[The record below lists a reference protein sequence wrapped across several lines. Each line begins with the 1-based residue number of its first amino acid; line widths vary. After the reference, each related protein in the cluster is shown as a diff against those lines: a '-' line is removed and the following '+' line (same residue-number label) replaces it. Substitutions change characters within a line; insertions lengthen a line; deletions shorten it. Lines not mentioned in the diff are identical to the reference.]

1 MEVDLVVTLEP
12 WTIEITYSIRILF
25 GIVDGS
31 SEVEGAAPII
41 AITLAKATTH
51 FGGIVDPTFFDTKTK
66 DEQANLMVES
76 GMEGGNLLL
85 IQLKSSIVLIATTL
99 SFIVATKDL
108 GVDGRFEET

>member
-1 MEVDLVVTLEP
+1 
-12 WTIEITYSIRILF
+12 
-25 GIVDGS
+25 
-31 SEVEGAAPII
+31 
-41 AITLAKATTH
+41 
-51 FGGIVDPTFFDTKTK
+51 
-66 DEQANLMVES
+66 MVES